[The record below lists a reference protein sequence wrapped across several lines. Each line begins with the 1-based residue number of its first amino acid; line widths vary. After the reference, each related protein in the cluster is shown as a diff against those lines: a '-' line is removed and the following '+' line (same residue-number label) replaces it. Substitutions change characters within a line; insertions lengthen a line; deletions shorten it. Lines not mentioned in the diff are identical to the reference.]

1 MSAPESLVRRIRGA
15 LRSTLTFAL
24 IFALWVVIGYFVTH
38 GANVQ
43 RYELSLLQVIA
54 WYVFAALAVACVV
67 GCLQPWA
74 TSRSRGA
81 LVGFLASLP
90 LSLSVNYTF
99 LPDALAGFK
108 LVLLLCLIGIVL
120 GAPVGAMYWQP
131 PD

>member
-24 IFALWVVIGYFVTH
+24 VCALWVVFGYFVTH

-54 WYVFAALAVACVV
+54 WYAFAALAVACVV
-67 GCLQPWA
+67 GYLQPWA

-81 LVGFLASLP
+81 VVGFLASLP
-90 LSLSVNYTF
+90 LTLSVNYT
-99 LPDALAGFK
+99 LPDPLSGFK
-108 LVLLLCLIGIVL
+108 LVGYLCLIGIVL
-120 GAPVGAMYWQP
+120 GAPIGAMYWRL